1 MPRIPVITP
10 ESDLN
15 PEQKRVLAGLLGRRG
30 GRIPGPYRFTLHNPE
45 VTEYM
50 HPFGE
55 LLRLRSTF
63 PLRLSE
69 LAIIVT
75 ARMWDCD
82 YVFHSHA
89 PNAVKNGLAQSIVD
103 SLARGERPAF
113 EREDEQAIYDYLT
126 ELFESHAISDATHA
140 RAQSLFGIPAIVELT
155 ALSGYYGMVAMQ
167 LLAHEMPLP
176 DGVMPPFRPRKN
188 VSESAAAPRESGM
201 AS

>member
-1 MPRIPVITP
+1 MPRIPIITT
-10 ESDLN
+10 ESALDA
-15 PEQKRVLAGLLGRRG
+15 EQKRVLEGLLGRRG
-30 GRIPGPYRFTLHNPE
+30 GRIPGPYRFTLHCPE

-82 YVFHSHA
+82 YIFVSHS
-89 PNAVKNGLAQSIVD
+89 PNAVKNGLPQSVVD
-103 SLARGERPAF
+103 ALARGERPAF
-113 EREDEQAIYDYLT
+113 EQEDEAAIYDYLA
-126 ELFESHAISDATHA
+126 ELFEQHAISDATHA
-140 RAQSLFGIPAIVELT
+140 RAKALFGIPGIVELT

-167 LLAHEMPLP
+167 LLAHEMPLAEGMTAP
-176 DGVMPPFRPRKN
+176 LQPRQTQ
-188 VSESAAAPRESGM
+188 PR
-201 AS
+201 

>member
-1 MPRIPVITP
+1 MPRIPIITP

-15 PEQKRVLAGLLGRRG
+15 AEQKRVLEGLLGRRG

-45 VTEYM
+45 MTEYM

-82 YVFHSHA
+82 YILQSHS
-89 PNAVKNGLAQSIVD
+89 PNGVKNGLAQSIVD
-103 SLARGERPAF
+103 ALAGGERPAF
-113 EREDEQAIYDYLT
+113 EKEDEKAIYAYLI
-126 ELFESHAISDATHA
+126 ELFENHAISDATHA
-140 RAQSLFGIPAIVELT
+140 RAKALFGIPGIVELT

-176 DGVMPPFRPRKN
+176 EGVTPPLEPRR
-188 VSESAAAPRESGM
+188 A
-201 AS
+201 

>member
-1 MPRIPVITP
+1 MPRIPIITP
-10 ESDLN
+10 DSDLDA
-15 PEQKRVLAGLLGRRG
+15 EQKRVLEGLLGRRG
-30 GRIPGPYRFTLHNPE
+30 GRIPGPYRFTLHNPA

-55 LLRLRSTF
+55 LLRLRSSF

-82 YVFHSHA
+82 YIFQSHS
-89 PNAVKNGLAQSIVD
+89 PNGVKNGLPQSVVD
-103 SLARGERPAF
+103 ALARGERPVF
-113 EREDEQAIYDYLT
+113 EQEDEKAIYDYLR
-126 ELFESHAISDATHA
+126 ELFEKHAISDATHA
-140 RAQSLFGIPAIVELT
+140 RAKKLFGISGIVELT

-176 DGVMPPFRPRKN
+176 EGVKPPL
-188 VSESAAAPRESGM
+188 APRVP
-201 AS
+201 

>member
-1 MPRIPVITP
+1 MPRIPIIAP
-10 ESDLN
+10 ESDLDA
-15 PEQKRVLAGLLGRRG
+15 EQKRVLEGLLGRRG
-30 GRIPGPYRFTLHNPE
+30 GRIPGPYRFTLHNPA
-45 VTEYM
+45 VTEFM

-55 LLRLRSTF
+55 LLRLRSNF

-89 PNAVKNGLAQSIVD
+89 PNGIRNGLPESVVE
-103 SLARGERPAF
+103 SLKKNERPAF
-113 EREDEQAIYDYLT
+113 EQEDEAAIYDYLT
-126 ELFESHAISDATHA
+126 ELFRNHSISDKTHE
-140 RAQSLFGIPAIVELT
+140 RAKKLFGVPAIVELT

-176 DGVMPPFRPRKN
+176 DGATPPLKK
-188 VSESAAAPRESGM
+188 
-201 AS
+201 

>member
-1 MPRIPVITP
+1 MPRIPIITP

-15 PEQKRVLAGLLGRRG
+15 AEQKRVLEGLLGRRG

-55 LLRLRSTF
+55 LLRLRSSF

-89 PNAVKNGLAQSIVD
+89 PNGVKNGLPESVVE
-103 SLARGERPAF
+103 SLKKNERPKF
-113 EREDEQAIYDYLT
+113 EKEDEEAIYDYLV
-126 ELFESHAISDATHA
+126 ELHRDHRISDATHERA
-140 RAQSLFGIPAIVELT
+140 RKLFGVPAIVELT

-176 DGVMPPFRPRKN
+176 EGATPPLEHR
-188 VSESAAAPRESGM
+188 A
-201 AS
+201 

>member
-1 MPRIPVITP
+1 MPRIPIITP
-10 ESDLN
+10 ESDLDA
-15 PEQKRVLAGLLGRRG
+15 EQKRVLEGLLGRRG
-30 GRIPGPYRFTLHNPE
+30 GRIPGPYRFTLHNAQ

-55 LLRLRSTF
+55 LLRLRSCF

-82 YVFHSHA
+82 YIFQSHS
-89 PNAVKNGLAQSIVD
+89 PNGVKHGLPQSVVD
-103 SLARGERPAF
+103 ALARGERPAF
-113 EREDEQAIYDYLT
+113 DKKDEETIYDYLT
-126 ELFESHAISDATHA
+126 ELFEKHQISDETHA
-140 RAQSLFGIPAIVELT
+140 RAVELFGIPAVVELT

-176 DGVMPPFRPRKN
+176 EGV
-188 VSESAAAPRESGM
+188 EAPLKRRGEDVRSP
-201 AS
+201 

>member
-1 MPRIPVITP
+1 MPRIPIITP

-15 PEQKRVLAGLLGRRG
+15 AEQKRVLEGLLGRRG
-30 GRIPGPYRFTLHNPE
+30 GRIPGPYRFTLHHPE
-45 VTEYM
+45 ITEYM

-82 YVFHSHA
+82 YVFVSHA
-89 PNAVKNGLAQSIVD
+89 PNGVKNGLPQSVVD
-103 SLARGERPAF
+103 SLARGERPKF
-113 EREDEQAIYDYLT
+113 EQEDEEVIYDYLA
-126 ELFESHAISDATHA
+126 ELFEKHAISDATHA
-140 RAQSLFGIPAIVELT
+140 RAKALFGVPGIVELT
-155 ALSGYYGMVAMQ
+155 ALSGYYGMVSMQ

-176 DGVMPPFRPRKN
+176 EGVQPPLKPR
-188 VSESAAAPRESGM
+188 R
-201 AS
+201 

>member
-1 MPRIPVITP
+1 MPRIPIITP
-10 ESDLN
+10 ESDLDA
-15 PEQKRVLAGLLGRRG
+15 EQKRVLEGLLGRRG
-30 GRIPGPYRFTLHNPE
+30 GRIPGPYRFTLHNPA

-55 LLRLRSTF
+55 LLRLRSSF

-89 PNAVKNGLAQSIVD
+89 PNGVKNGLPESVVEA
-103 SLARGERPAF
+103 LERNERPKF
-113 EREDEQAIYDYLT
+113 EQEDEEAIYDYLT
-126 ELFESHAISDATHA
+126 ELHRNHAISDATHE
-140 RAQSLFGIPAIVELT
+140 RAKKLFGIPAIVELT

-167 LLAHEMPLP
+167 LLAHQMPLP
-176 DGVMPPFRPRKN
+176 EG
-188 VSESAAAPRESGM
+188 AAPPLKK
-201 AS
+201 

>member
-1 MPRIPVITP
+1 MPRIPIITL

-15 PEQKRVLAGLLGRRG
+15 AEQKRVLEGLLGRRG

-55 LLRLRSTF
+55 LLRLRSSF

-75 ARMWDCD
+75 ARLWDCD

-89 PNAVKNGLAQSIVD
+89 PNGVKNGLSESVVEA
-103 SLARGERPAF
+103 LKRNERPTF
-113 EREDEQAIYDYLT
+113 EQEDEEVIYDYLT
-126 ELFESHAISDATHA
+126 ELYRNHAISDKTHE
-140 RAQSLFGIPAIVELT
+140 RAKKLFGVSAIVELT

-176 DGVMPPFRPRKN
+176 EGATPPLKK
-188 VSESAAAPRESGM
+188 
-201 AS
+201 

>member
-1 MPRIPVITP
+1 MARIPIITP

-15 PEQKRVLAGLLGRRG
+15 AEQKRVLEGLLGRRG

-55 LLRLRSTF
+55 LLRLRSSF

-82 YVFHSHA
+82 YIFQSHA
-89 PNAVKNGLAQSIVD
+89 PNGVKNGLPQSVVD
-103 SLARGERPAF
+103 ALARGERPVF
-113 EREDEQAIYDYLT
+113 EQKDEEAVYDYLK
-126 ELFESHAISDATHA
+126 ELFEQHKVSDATHA
-140 RAQSLFGIPAIVELT
+140 RAIELFGIP
-155 ALSGYYGMVAMQ
+155 
-167 LLAHEMPLP
+167 
-176 DGVMPPFRPRKN
+176 GV
-188 VSESAAAPRESGM
+188 
-201 AS
+201 

>member
-1 MPRIPVITP
+1 MPRIPVITL

-15 PEQKRVLAGLLGRRG
+15 AEQKRVLEGLLGRRG

-55 LLRLRSTF
+55 LLRLRSSF

-75 ARMWDCD
+75 ARLWDCD

-89 PNAVKNGLAQSIVD
+89 PNGVKNGLPESVVEA
-103 SLARGERPAF
+103 LKRNERPNF
-113 EREDEQAIYDYLT
+113 EQEDEEVIYDYLT
-126 ELFESHAISDATHA
+126 ELYRNHAISDKTHE
-140 RAQSLFGIPAIVELT
+140 RAKKLFGVSGIVELT

-176 DGVMPPFRPRKN
+176 EGATPPLKK
-188 VSESAAAPRESGM
+188 
-201 AS
+201 

>member
-1 MPRIPVITP
+1 MPRIPIITP
-10 ESDLN
+10 DSDLN
-15 PEQKRVLAGLLGRRG
+15 PEQKRVLEGLLGRRG

-55 LLRLRSTF
+55 LLRLRSGF

-82 YVFHSHA
+82 YVFQSHF
-89 PNAVKNGLAQSIVD
+89 PNGVKHGLSQSVVD
-103 SLARGERPAF
+103 ALARGERPKF
-113 EREDEQAIYDYLT
+113 EKEDEEAIYDYLT
-126 ELFESHAISDATHA
+126 ELYEKHAISDATHA
-140 RAQSLFGIPAIVELT
+140 RAKKLFGVSAIVELT

-167 LLAHEMPLP
+167 LLAHEMPLAEGAKP
-176 DGVMPPFRPRKN
+176 MLQPR
-188 VSESAAAPRESGM
+188 AGA
-201 AS
+201 

>member
-1 MPRIPVITP
+1 MARIPIITP
-10 ESDLN
+10 ESELN
-15 PEQKRVLAGLLGRRG
+15 AEQKRVLEGLLGRRG

-55 LLRLRSTF
+55 LLRLRSSF

-89 PNAVKNGLAQSIVD
+89 PNGVKNGLPESVVE
-103 SLARGERPAF
+103 SLKKNERPKF
-113 EREDEQAIYDYLT
+113 EKEDEEAIYDYLV
-126 ELFESHAISDATHA
+126 ELHRDHRISDATHA
-140 RAQSLFGIPAIVELT
+140 RAQALFGIPGIVELT

-176 DGVMPPFRPRKN
+176 EGATPPLKK
-188 VSESAAAPRESGM
+188 
-201 AS
+201 

>member
-1 MPRIPVITP
+1 MPRIPIITL

-15 PEQKRVLAGLLGRRG
+15 AEQKRVLEGLLGRRG

-55 LLRLRSTF
+55 LLRLRSSF

-75 ARMWDCD
+75 ARLWDCD

-89 PNAVKNGLAQSIVD
+89 PNGVKNGLPESVVEA
-103 SLARGERPAF
+103 LKRNERPNF
-113 EREDEQAIYDYLT
+113 EQEDEEVIYDYLT
-126 ELFESHAISDATHA
+126 ELYRNHAISDKTHE
-140 RAQSLFGIPAIVELT
+140 RAKKLFGVSGIVELT

-176 DGVMPPFRPRKN
+176 EGATPPLKK
-188 VSESAAAPRESGM
+188 
-201 AS
+201 